1 MIIEGKIDI
10 SKLLKAHETFNRFL
24 DRLQKD
30 RDDEMLKAACV
41 QAFEFSIELCWKFL
55 KRILESRGLTQNS
68 PKEVL
73 RESGIVGLIKNSES
87 WFDFLKKRNLTSH
100 VYEEEVLDEVV
111 FTLEEFKDQFDEL
124 VETLKDLQ

>member
-1 MIIEGKIDI
+1 MIIENNIDI

-30 RDDEMLKAACV
+30 SDDEMLKSACV

-55 KRILESRGLTQNS
+55 KRVLEARGLTNNS

-73 RESGIVGLIKNSES
+73 REAGIVGLIKHSEA
-87 WFDFLKKRNLTSH
+87 WFNFLKKRNLTSH
-100 VYEEEVLDEVV
+100 IYEEEVLDEIVL
-111 FTLEEFKDQFDEL
+111 TLEEFKDQFDEL
-124 VETLKDLQ
+124 VETLKDLK